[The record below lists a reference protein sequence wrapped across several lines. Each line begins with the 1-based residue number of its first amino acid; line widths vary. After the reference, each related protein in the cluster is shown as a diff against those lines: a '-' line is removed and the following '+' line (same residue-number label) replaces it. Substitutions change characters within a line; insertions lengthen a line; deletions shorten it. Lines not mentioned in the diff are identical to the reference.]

1 MSLLSFL
8 LGTAGA
14 TGARRRP
21 APAQNVPLANGRT
34 ALMIHRNSTPLYEER
49 GWKRKNGALLG
60 YYRTPFGSFQG
71 LVEGSSYYIFD
82 PPQAV
87 LDGEHGACFRQRG
100 IHLFE
105 IHWRERPKDISA
117 GILHVEKCLMEA
129 LA

>member
-8 LGTAGA
+8 LGAA
-14 TGARRRP
+14 EAPGARKRP
-21 APAQNVPLANGRT
+21 APAQTLTLRNGRS
-34 ALMIHRNSTPLYEER
+34 AVVIPRNTTPLYEQR
-49 GWKRKNGALLG
+49 GWKRKNGALFG
-60 YYRTPFGSFQG
+60 HYRTPFGSFEG
-71 LVEGSSYYIFD
+71 LVEGSTYYIFD

-129 LA
+129 LS